1 MQFKPYLIDPTI
13 IVLVKDV
20 RHYKVV
26 QCKLSL
32 NILLILI
39 QSLVSLVCKVFQTK
53 VDVIKI

>member
-20 RHYKVV
+20 RHKVV

-32 NILLILI
+32 NFLLILI